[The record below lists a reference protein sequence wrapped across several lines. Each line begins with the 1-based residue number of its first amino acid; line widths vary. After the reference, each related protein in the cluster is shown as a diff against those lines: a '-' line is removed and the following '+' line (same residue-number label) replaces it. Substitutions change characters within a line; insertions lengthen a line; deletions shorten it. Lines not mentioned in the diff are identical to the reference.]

1 MYTLLCYHKLV
12 FPCTT
17 YSEFVASCQHTF
29 DMHNFVSEYTNDH
42 LTFVYAQWRLLRFCK
57 DRYVRRLRCALIV
70 LSEVHINN
78 NSMLRYDYKEFSA
91 ALGKR
96 VKQLRKERKL
106 TLRALVVQYGFHLT
120 QIQRIEK
127 GDGLSVPT
135 LLRIAEVFQIP
146 VGELVEGLGL
156 IESDESRSKSSK
168 K

>member
-1 MYTLLCYHKLV
+1 M
-12 FPCTT
+12 
-17 YSEFVASCQHTF
+17 
-29 DMHNFVSEYTNDH
+29 
-42 LTFVYAQWRLLRFCK
+42 QWRLLRFRRE
-57 DRYVRRLRCALIV
+57 RYAGSLRCALIF

-78 NSMLRYDYKEFSA
+78 DSMLRYDYKEFSA

-96 VKQLRKERKL
+96 VKQLRKERGL
-106 TLRALVVQYGFHLT
+106 TLRALVVQHGFHLT

-127 GDGLSVPT
+127 GDGVSVPT

-146 VGELVEGLGL
+146 VEELVEGLGL